1 MSPRPEPATKQVD
14 RRAAKVQRIIN
25 AVRIARERA
34 PEKPVAEAKKAE
46 YEQAAPAR
54 VVQAINIGNFGNLV
68 VCVGLKGDLRADLYE
83 LDGDQ
88 KQEVL
93 AALHNPISRLQ
104 VQVDTVDAL
113 ETKASEARD
122 ELLADVDAETPTA
135 KKRKA
140 LIDALDGDP
149 DADPPTVPDYDD
161 AITKAEAILPE
172 DIEQVPV
179 ETELIVR

>member
-1 MSPRPEPATKQVD
+1 MSPVPAPETEPVD
-14 RRAAKVQRIIN
+14 RRAQKINRTVN
-25 AVRIARERA
+25 AVRVARERA
-34 PEKPVAEAKKAE
+34 PKKSIAEEKKAE
-46 YEQAAPAR
+46 YEQAAPDA
-54 VVQAINIGNFGNLV
+54 VIQAIKLGNFDNLV

-88 KQEVL
+88 KQEVM
-93 AALHNPISRLQ
+93 AALHNPISRLGKQ
-104 VQVDTVDAL
+104 IEEV
-113 ETKASEARD
+113 EAVEATAAVVRV
-122 ELLADVDAETPTA
+122 ELLEAVDAETPTA
-135 KKRKA
+135 KERADFLK
-140 LIDALDGDP
+140 ALDGDP